1 MRGEFNEDIDP
12 DADLR
17 QRYIEEGWGAI
28 AVELGMDPINCESQ
42 TRSVLWAW
50 SEERKRRSEHM
61 DSYVATNFEMRGGV
75 IVRKGA

>member
-28 AVELGMDPINCESQ
+28 AVELGMDPINCESSAR
-42 TRSVLWAW
+42 TVLRAW
-50 SEERKRRSEHM
+50 HEERQNRAKHQVAYEAVNFAMESGKVVRRS
-61 DSYVATNFEMRGGV
+61 
-75 IVRKGA
+75 